1 MSLLYRSTLLQTPEQ
16 IDDVIWNEV
25 RFDVIVNLPKPPKGE
40 RPLVLKNFTANFT
53 TFFLLLGDLSEDV
66 MFGNLD
72 LKTTSVTINSQVR
85 IKIESS

>member
-1 MSLLYRSTLLQTPEQ
+1 MSLLYRSTFLQTPEQ

-25 RFDVIVNLPKPPKGE
+25 RFDVIVNLPKPHKGE
-40 RPLVLKNFTANFT
+40 SPLVLKNFTANFT
-53 TFFLLLGDLSEDV
+53 TFFLLLGDLSKDV